1 MIEINNLPENPKRY
15 VVAQYCI
22 DAGYWFWGSYDNEE
36 DARYVA
42 REVGGEVF
50 DRGDSHE

>member
-1 MIEINNLPENPKRY
+1 MIEIHNLPDKPKRY
-15 VVAQYCI
+15 IVAQYCI
-22 DAGYWFWGSYDNEE
+22 DEGYWFWGSYDNEE

-42 REVGGEVF
+42 RDVGGEVF

>member
-15 VVAQYCI
+15 VVARYCI

-36 DARYVA
+36 NARYVA
-42 REVGGEVF
+42 RDVGGEVF